1 MTFDAPAE
9 RYDRFMGRYTPS
21 LATKL
26 CDAADVA
33 DQGRALDVGSGP
45 GGLAL
50 ELSARL
56 GAEDVAA
63 IDPSEKFIAACR
75 ERCPGADVRLG
86 SAEDLPWA
94 DASFDTTLSCLAI
107 GFFADA
113 DRGVAEMARVTKPA
127 GRVAACMWDIAEGGM
142 TMLRTFWEGVRQI
155 HPDVEGERALA
166 GTSRGDIAARFE
178 RAGLTDIVDGSLT
191 VEVSYTGFN
200 DLWEPITFAI
210 GPAGQYLKSLDD
222 DERAQ
227 VREACRAI
235 LPSGPFTLD
244 ARAWYATGTVAG

>member
-9 RYDRFMGRYTPS
+9 QYDRFMGRYTPS
-21 LATKL
+21 LATSL
-26 CDAADVA
+26 CDAAGVV
-33 DQGRALDVGSGP
+33 DQGRSLDVGSGP

-50 ELSARL
+50 ELCVRL
-56 GAEDVAA
+56 GAENVAA
-63 IDPSEKFIAACR
+63 IDPSEKFMTACR

-86 SAEDLPWA
+86 GAEDLPWS
-94 DASFDTTLSCLAI
+94 DASFDVTLSCLAI

-113 DRGVAEMARVTKPA
+113 DQGVAEMARVTKPG

-142 TMLRTFWEGVRQI
+142 TMLRTFWDGVREL
-155 HPDVEGERALA
+155 HPDVEGERARA
-166 GTSRGDIAARFE
+166 GTSRGDIAERFE
-178 RAGLTDIVDGSLT
+178 RAGLTDIVDSSLT
-191 VEVSYTGFN
+191 VEASYTDFD
-200 DLWEPITFAI
+200 DLWEPMTFAI

-222 DERAQ
+222 DDRAR
-227 VREACRAI
+227 VREACRTL